1 MRDLPGDTCD
11 LDHDDH
17 DFGIDSRGYEITM
30 NAADGQALSHAFHSN
45 RESYYSD
52 DGFLGNGDNVT
63 NGKESLTMGA
73 ENGDLLTIAKNRNSY
88 NSLEN
93 TNPEESVTEI
103 MFNRNSR
110 NSSFSVTGTSNI

>member
-11 LDHDDH
+11 LDHSDH

-30 NAADGQALSHAFHSN
+30 NAEDGQALSQAFHSN

-52 DGFLGNGDNVT
+52 DGFQGNGDVA
-63 NGKESLTMGA
+63 NGRESLTMGL
-73 ENGDLLTIAKNRNSY
+73 ENGDLLTISRNRNSY

-103 MFNRNSR
+103 MFNRNR
-110 NSSFSVTGTSNI
+110 TNSSFSVTGTSNI